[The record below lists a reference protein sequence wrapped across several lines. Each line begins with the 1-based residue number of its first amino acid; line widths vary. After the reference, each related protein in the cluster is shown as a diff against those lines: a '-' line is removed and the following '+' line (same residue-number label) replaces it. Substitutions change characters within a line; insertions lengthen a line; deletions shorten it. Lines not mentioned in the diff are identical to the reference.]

1 MPPGR
6 QGSILAGALKK
17 QWDKESKGIDQISP
31 VAGGQ
36 KKWKKMPAIPRK
48 SAKQAKIEATE
59 EEFNTVE
66 EM

>member
-1 MPPGR
+1 MPLGK

-48 SAKQAKIEATE
+48 SAK
-59 EEFNTVE
+59 
-66 EM
+66 